1 MRRAFPLLLGFLAV
15 ALGGFGASEP
25 AGSQAP
31 DMSQMRVCGADSF
44 SLDGA
49 RCLRDERA
57 TGVRGGTLHCS
68 ARVQGLA
75 GSSFKG
81 TFSYR
86 GRSFPGQIGTIPGD
100 GHVYTSLSIPVG
112 EFPGGTWR
120 CEIRSGT
127 SKAAATFTSTGPR
140 GPLTSPAVCLT
151 KNTVPTTT
159 ARACR
164 ADRSAKPLRP
174 TSRITCSAVYSL
186 ARGKTA
192 SAELRYGG
200 KPTGLELAYRLP
212 LPVSVFSINIS
223 QKGSLPAGQYACVF
237 SLEGKALV
245 TKRFAIAPARA

>member
-1 MRRAFPLLLGFLAV
+1 MRRALPLLLVLLAI
-15 ALGGFGASEP
+15 ALGGLGAAEP
-25 AGSQAP
+25 AGSQTP
-31 DMSQMRVCGADSF
+31 DLSQMRVCGAGSF

-49 RCLRDERA
+49 RCLRDDRT
-57 TGVRGGTLHCS
+57 TGVRGSTLHCS

-86 GRSFPGQIGTIPGD
+86 GRSFPGRIGFIEGD
-100 GHVYTSLSIPVG
+100 GFVYTSLSIPAG
-112 EFPGGTWR
+112 ELPGGKWR
-120 CEIRSGT
+120 CEIRSGA
-127 SKAAATFTSTGPR
+127 SKATATFTSTGPR

-174 TSRITCSAVYSL
+174 TSKITCSAVYSL
-186 ARGKTA
+186 ARGKMA
-192 SAELRYGG
+192 RAELRYGG
-200 KPTGLELAYRLP
+200 EPTGLELAYRLP
-212 LPVSVFSINIS
+212 LPVSVFSMNIS
-223 QKGSLPAGQYACVF
+223 RKGSLPAGEYACVF